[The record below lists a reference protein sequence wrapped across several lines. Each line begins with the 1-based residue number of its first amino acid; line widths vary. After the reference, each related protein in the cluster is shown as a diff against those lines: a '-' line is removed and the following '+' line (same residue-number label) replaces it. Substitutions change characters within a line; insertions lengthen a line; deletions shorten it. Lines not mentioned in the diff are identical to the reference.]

1 MIRWWLPEDGQWLS
15 ENYAAN
21 RGKEIAHH
29 FHTVTYN
36 ALRTPMTLHH
46 QAHLFSGLDQLSVVE
61 RHAVADVWDQIAA
74 AQPGVRLLN
83 NPRHVRTRFV
93 LLEALHAAGLNHFRV
108 FRAKD
113 ADQVSRFPVFVR
125 SDRRHDGPLTGLIT
139 SPRALHRAIW
149 SLRAR
154 SESLDDL
161 MIVEYVDARDPDGL
175 FRKYATFRVGDRIIP
190 SHVLA
195 HRHWMVKAEGGERSV
210 AIVDAE
216 EQFQREGRFD
226 AWARQVFD
234 VAGIDYGRLDFGVV
248 NGDTPQAWEINMHPT
263 IGRGRGQHAPRPND
277 DAAQRLER
285 VRGEFH
291 QRLRDAFVSIDSS
304 TDSAHQAPAPLVV
317 QLTPSR
323 LAAVDAAIQQRARR
337 ARWRAI
343 LLRAYESPILRRP
356 LRAIARYVVPRA

>member
-1 MIRWWLPEDGQWLS
+1 MISWWLPVDGQWLS

-29 FHTVTYN
+29 FHTVNYD
-36 ALRTPMTLHH
+36 ALRGQMTLDHR
-46 QAHLFSGLDQLSVVE
+46 AHLFSGLDQLSVAE

-74 AQPGVRLLN
+74 AQPRVRLLN
-83 NPRHVRTRFV
+83 NPRRVRTRFV

-139 SPRALHRAIW
+139 SSRALHRAIW

-161 MIVEYVDARDPDGL
+161 MIVEYVDARDHDGL

-210 AIVDAE
+210 RIVEAE

-263 IGRGRGQHAPRPND
+263 IGRGRGQSAPRAND
-277 DAAQRLER
+277 EASQRLER
-285 VRGEFH
+285 VRADFH
-291 QRLRDAFVSIDSS
+291 QRLRDAFVAIDAL
-304 TDSAHQAPAPLVV
+304 TDGSHQTPEPLVV
-317 QLTPSR
+317 RLSPNR
-323 LAAVDAAIQQRARR
+323 LAEVERAGRRRARR
-337 ARWRAI
+337 QRWRA
-343 LLRAYESPILRRP
+343 LLLGVYESPLLRRP
-356 LRAIARYVVPRA
+356 LRAVARLIVPRA